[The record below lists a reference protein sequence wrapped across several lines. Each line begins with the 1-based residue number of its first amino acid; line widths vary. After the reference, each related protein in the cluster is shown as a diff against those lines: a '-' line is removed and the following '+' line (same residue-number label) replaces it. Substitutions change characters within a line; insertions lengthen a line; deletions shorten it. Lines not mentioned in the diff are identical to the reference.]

1 MSGETGGKKFEL
13 RIVSDIHYAGA
24 GERARGQFDWSVVP
38 HPLTRLLG
46 RLYYRHVWLAD
57 PLAHNGLL
65 DRFIAESAR
74 ASFVVAN
81 GDYTC
86 DSAFIGVSDDAA
98 CASVGECL
106 GKLRQSFAGRFQ
118 ATIGDHELGK
128 RNLLGGAGAMPL
140 ASWHRTTGE
149 LGVQP
154 FWRVELGNYVLLGV
168 ASSLAAL
175 PVYEADTHERERAEW
190 RRLREEHFTAIR
202 DAFASLKPHQR
213 VLLFCHDPSAL
224 PFLWRDEAVRAR
236 LAQVEQTI
244 IGHLHTRLVFWKSRL
259 LAGMPRI
266 NFLGHSARRMST
278 ALNEAKCW
286 RHFNVRLCPATAGV
300 ELLKDGGYLSAR
312 LDLEARQSAEFR
324 FHPLPR

>member
-1 MSGETGGKKFEL
+1 MNGASDKGRIDL

-24 GERARGQFDWSVVP
+24 GERARGQFDWSSVP
-38 HPLTRLLG
+38 NPLTRLLG

-74 ASFVVAN
+74 ADFVVAN

-86 DSAFIGVSDDAA
+86 DSAFVGVRDDAA
-98 CASVGECL
+98 CESVRECL
-106 GKLRQSFAGRFQ
+106 GKLRQNFSGRFQ
-118 ATIGDHELGK
+118 AIIGDHELGK

-140 ASWHRTTGE
+140 ASWTRTVGE
-149 LGVQP
+149 LGIQP

-168 ASSLAAL
+168 ASSLVAL
-175 PVYEADTHERERAEW
+175 PVYEADTDEHERAEW
-190 RRLREEHFTAIR
+190 TRLREEHFAAIR
-202 DAFASLKPHQR
+202 EAFTSLKPQQR

-244 IGHLHTRLVFWKSRL
+244 IGHLHTRLVFWKSRM

-266 NFLGHSARRMST
+266 HFLGHSARRMTS

-286 RHFNVRLCPATAGV
+286 RQFRARLCPATAGV

-312 LDLEARQSAEFR
+312 LDLEARRPAEFR